1 MSEELTKLCQIQRK
15 RMVVCMLFQGNN
27 NNMQTFSKEKVCL
40 VSYNY
45 EELLQWNYKNLKQQ
59 RQSLR

>member
-1 MSEELTKLCQIQRK
+1 
-15 RMVVCMLFQGNN
+15 MLFQGDN
-27 NNMQTFSKEKVCL
+27 NNMQTFSKEKVSL